1 MCSHAVLVRNQ
12 QEKREHILPLLLGEK
27 GRRER
32 EDEKTEKQSEVETF
46 YW

>member
-12 QEKREHILPLLLGEK
+12 QEKREHILPLLLG
-27 GRRER
+27 R